1 MARMADP
8 KQPWK
13 TSDATSIINR
23 IAKNPLCEFSYTKHV
38 RDRMSER
45 NLIISDILYVLRTGY
60 VYEEPEESSIDGFYK
75 YQIEGQSPN
84 SGARYLRVI
93 AVPDPNECQIKVI
106 TIMWRD
112 GS

>member
-1 MARMADP
+1 MAGIADP

-13 TSDATSIINR
+13 ASDATSIINR
-23 IAKNPLCEFSYTKHV
+23 IAKNPLCEFSYTLHA
-38 RDRMSER
+38 RDRMDER
-45 NLIISDILYVLRTGY
+45 NLIVSDLLYVLRNGY
-60 VYEEPEESSIDGFYK
+60 VYDEPETSSIDGFYK
-75 YQIEGQSPN
+75 YCVEGQSPN

-93 AVPDPNECQIKVI
+93 AVPDPNECQIKAI